1 MVSVNNV
8 SLLFGSFV
16 LLDEVSFLITRQE
29 RIGLTGRNGAGK
41 STLMKIIAGLQDPTS
56 GSVERPRELTIGY
69 LEQQMKISDTTTV
82 LEEALKAFTELRGLE
97 EEIDHLTREI
107 TERTDYETESYHNLI
122 DRLHTAGE
130 RHSILGGSDYVATT
144 GQTLTGLGFSA
155 KDFSRPTRELSGGWR
170 MRVELAKI
178 LLRKPDLILLDEPT
192 NHLDIESILWLESFL
207 ETYPGAVILVS
218 HDRTFL
224 DNVTRRTVEISL
236 GKIYDYRVPYT
247 KYTVLRRERREQ
259 QTAAYR
265 NQQKMI
271 DDTEKFIERF
281 RYKPTKAVQ
290 VQSKIK
296 QLKKLDRIEIEDED
310 TTAMNIRFSPAP
322 RSGTVVVEADEASK
336 RYGSHLVLD
345 KISMKI
351 ERGEKVAF
359 VGRNGEGKTTL
370 ARMILGQIDFE
381 GIVKR
386 GHNVSIGYFAQN
398 QDELLNDEMTVFE
411 TVDRIAVGDIRTRL
425 RDILGAFLFH
435 GEDIDKKVK
444 VLSGGERSRLAI
456 VQLLLEPYN
465 LLLLDE
471 PTNHLD
477 IRSKEILKQA
487 LIKYDGTLIVVSH
500 DRDFLDGLV
509 NKVYEF
515 RHRKIRTHLG
525 GIAEFLRARK
535 IESLRELEKKS
546 PGAAA
551 KSTGVAKSSGT
562 ATHKGGG
569 TEQKGNGAATHKGGG
584 TAQKGG
590 GQAAQN
596 GGAAA
601 QKSGGHAAQK
611 GGAAAQK
618 GGGQAAQ
625 NGGAAAQKGGGTAV
639 QQRGNQA
646 AAAQDPGTAQKQP
659 PAPEKPRPEVKQA
672 MSYLEKKETERVF
685 RRLQKRVTE
694 AEAAITA
701 TEAEIAA
708 MDAKLASGDA
718 AVVSDPAFYAAYEET
733 KKRLDALMQL
743 WEEAH
748 GEMEGFTAEYMTN
761 NDTV

>member
-41 STLMKIIAGLQDPTS
+41 TTLMKIIAGLQEPTS
-56 GSVERPRELTIGY
+56 GAVERPRGMAIGY
-69 LEQQMKISDTTTV
+69 LEQQMKVSDTTTV
-82 LEEALKAFTELRGLE
+82 LEEALTAFTELRSLE
-97 EEIDHLTREI
+97 QEIADITKEI
-107 TERTDYETESYHNLI
+107 TVRTDYESESYHQLC

-144 GQTLTGLGFSA
+144 GQTLNGLGFSA
-155 KDFSRPTRELSGGWR
+155 SDFDRPTRELSGGWR

-192 NHLDIESILWLESFL
+192 NHLDIESIIWLEGFL
-207 ETYPGAVILVS
+207 ETYPGAVVLVS

-224 DNVTRRTVEISL
+224 DNVTRRTIEISL

-247 KYTVLRRERREQ
+247 KYTELRRERREQ

-265 NQQKMI
+265 NQKKMI
-271 DDTEKFIERF
+271 EDTERFIERF

-310 TTAMNIRFSPAP
+310 TSAMNIRFSPAP

-345 KISMKI
+345 RISLKI

-370 ARMILGQIDFE
+370 ARMILGQVDHD
-381 GIVKR
+381 GMVKR
-386 GHNVSIGYFAQN
+386 GHNVAIGYFAQN
-398 QDELLNDEMTVFE
+398 QDELLNDELTVFE

-487 LIKYDGTLIVVSH
+487 LIRFDGTLIVVSH

-515 RHRKIRTHLG
+515 RNRKIKTHLG
-525 GIAEFLRARK
+525 GIAEFLRVRK
-535 IESLRELEKKS
+535 IESLRELEKKNPAAS
-546 PGAAA
+546 KVKTPSARKPQETQGTPKATPSQGTPKAKQAKETPKAKPSQETPKARPQAAA
-551 KSTGVAKSSGT
+551 K
-562 ATHKGGG
+562 
-569 TEQKGNGAATHKGGG
+569 
-584 TAQKGG
+584 
-590 GQAAQN
+590 
-596 GGAAA
+596 
-601 QKSGGHAAQK
+601 
-611 GGAAAQK
+611 
-618 GGGQAAQ
+618 
-625 NGGAAAQKGGGTAV
+625 
-639 QQRGNQA
+639 
-646 AAAQDPGTAQKQP
+646 
-659 PAPEKPRPEVKQA
+659 PAL
-672 MSYLEKKETERVF
+672 SYLEKKENDRVY

-694 AEAAITA
+694 AETEIAA
-701 TEAEIAA
+701 TEAELAA
-708 MDAKLASGDA
+708 MDARLASGDA
-718 AVVSDPAFYAAYEET
+718 AVVSDPAFYSAYDE
-733 KKRLDALMQL
+733 KKQHLDHLMQQ
-743 WEEAH
+743 WEDAH
-748 GEMEGFTAEYMTN
+748 GELESFTSEYMN
-761 NDTV
+761 NDDTV

>member
-1 MVSVNNV
+1 MILITFAVLKKSGQMVSVNNV

-69 LEQQMKISDTTTV
+69 LEQQMKVSDTTTV
-82 LEEALKAFTELRGLE
+82 LEEALKAFTELRSLE
-97 EEIDHLTREI
+97 EEITQLTREL
-107 TERTDYETESYHNLI
+107 TERTDYETESYHNII

-322 RSGTVVVEADEASK
+322 RSGTVVVEADDASK

-551 KSTGVAKSSGT
+551 KSGGATAAKS
-562 ATHKGGG
+562 
-569 TEQKGNGAATHKGGG
+569 
-584 TAQKGG
+584 
-590 GQAAQN
+590 

-601 QKSGGHAAQK
+601 AK
-611 GGAAAQK
+611 GGRVVEK
-618 GGGQAAQ
+618 MRHVPEKKGQA
-625 NGGAAAQKGGGTAV
+625 
-639 QQRGNQA
+639 QA
-646 AAAQDPGTAQKQP
+646 DIP
-659 PAPEKPRPEVKQA
+659 PPVKEVKA
-672 MSYLEKKETERVF
+672 PSVAKPVLSYNEKKENERVY

-694 AEAAITA
+694 TEAAITT

-708 MDAKLASGDA
+708 MNAKLTSGDA
-718 AVVSDPAFYAAYEET
+718 AVVSDPAFYSAYEET
-733 KKRLDALMQL
+733 KQRLDSLMQQ

-748 GEMEGFTAEYMTN
+748 GEMEGFTAEYMNN

>member
-8 SLLFGSFV
+8 SVLFGSFV

-82 LEEALKAFTELRGLE
+82 LEEALKAFTELRSLE
-97 EEIDHLTREI
+97 EEISHLTREL

-398 QDELLNDEMTVFE
+398 QDELLNDEMTVLE

-551 KSTGVAKSSGT
+551 KSTGVAKGSGT

-590 GQAAQN
+590 D
-596 GGAAA
+596 
-601 QKSGGHAAQK
+601 
-611 GGAAAQK
+611 
-618 GGGQAAQ
+618 
-625 NGGAAAQKGGGTAV
+625 TAV

-646 AAAQDPGTAQKQP
+646 AATQNPATAKEQP
-659 PAPEKPRPEVKQA
+659 PAPEKPRPELKQA
-672 MSYLEKKETERVF
+672 MSYLEKKETERVY

-694 AEAAITA
+694 AEAAITE

-733 KKRLDALMQL
+733 KKKLDALMQQ